1 MISDL
6 AATGVAAALGG
17 DTIAS
22 HFCDLH
28 QFDKIFKYAIGLLV
42 KAADEGQY
50 QQEDEFRKNLRSF
63 AKFLKRPSTWMQ
75 LQAAGVKLKI
85 KAKTVK
91 IPKSETRMA
100 SEQNLMLS
108 IIRLYPLIVAM
119 FAAWAAESNEFG
131 PFKCE
136 TNTDGFVDMMTQDD
150 FEELVQLHAIG
161 LLSQIFITVVQYQK
175 YWTGAFAH
183 ILRMLALKAHE
194 DVVTGGVPLM
204 VIELDAIANQ
214 SVRNLDSIKEEI
226 DFDDLQALS
235 KKVLEKALEEA
246 KDRCNQEM
254 SPAEMAAAAFDPR
267 VLNLEH
273 IVGED
278 AAGIKT
284 KIAAAAEDAYVRF
297 SMKQPASMAAAEAG
311 AAARIAQDADAAVDS
326 IPAMP
331 ALKRRRSG
339 PSVTIITP
347 PAAPAES
354 SNQLGAAKEEFQ
366 RVYTAYKKDFGDWIN
381 IPVLQK
387 QIASKLRREWKKD
400 LVEQSDI
407 NKIDSYSDA
416 DVIQRF
422 IQSGWVPDWVADVL
436 TLDMEG
442 FWRQHHEEVEKYG
455 HCIKLGMIYTAG
467 DASNAAAEAGNSL
480 GKDYLGKRR
489 FNLDPQEAEEG
500 ILLLMNK
507 ALIAI
512 MKEAYATE
520 LAEKSRESASSM
532 LDAFPKPPPPP
543 PPPTQPPASGSDA
556 NSESE
561 SEEAEAETEY
571 TVDFFVKELSDREKK
586 KVVERRYPR
595 DQWEQMKTKVFVF
608 CKYEGYGKKED
619 VTAETSNE
627 YKQGMLARYTFYSEL
642 LKMQKLEK
650 ENNAT
655 FKARVARWV
664 PIKY

>member
-1 MISDL
+1 MSGSTDDEESDDSIDQRWQSMGHEALKSQGAYYTWHDGSVLFYPLAPGGQRIKTTFASLASIPEHADGNRDLSEAATHL
-6 AATGVAAALGG
+6 AAGEVEENRETPELTVIGRPGSKSGEGYATEQDADTSLFEQRPAEKNNWRYNIRQLNQKHPLYGKGYGHECLTLLQLSARSGTAAGGTVKFTNANAKAHTQLCHPGAAAQLGWGKEQAGQRKLITAIEETIAADVSSSGGGGAAAKSLAKKLLPFSPKRQHPGTVAEQRAAQMQYYIFTGQPKSMFQNGYFTSMMETCNPAAALVKYTDVPALTHAMFAVFVFLIQLVVTESVKFFGG
-17 DTIAS
+17 AQCMMAGHDAVTI
-22 HFCDLH
+22 
-28 QFDKIFKYAIGLLV
+28 QGFDKIFKYAIGLLV

-50 QQEDEFRKNLRSF
+50 QEEDEFRKNLRSF
-63 AKFLKRPSTWMQ
+63 AKFLKRPSCT
-75 LQAAGVKLKI
+75 
-85 KAKTVK
+85 
-91 IPKSETRMA
+91 
-100 SEQNLMLS
+100 
-108 IIRLYPLIVAM
+108 PLIVAM

-354 SNQLGAAKEEFQ
+354 SNQLGAAQ
-366 RVYTAYKKDFGDWIN
+366 
-381 IPVLQK
+381 
-387 QIASKLRREWKKD
+387 
-400 LVEQSDI
+400 
-407 NKIDSYSDA
+407 NK
-416 DVIQRF
+416 
-422 IQSGWVPDWVADVL
+422 
-436 TLDMEG
+436 
-442 FWRQHHEEVEKYG
+442 
-455 HCIKLGMIYTAG
+455 
-467 DASNAAAEAGNSL
+467 
-480 GKDYLGKRR
+480 
-489 FNLDPQEAEEG
+489 
-500 ILLLMNK
+500 
-507 ALIAI
+507 
-512 MKEAYATE
+512 
-520 LAEKSRESASSM
+520 
-532 LDAFPKPPPPP
+532 
-543 PPPTQPPASGSDA
+543 
-556 NSESE
+556 
-561 SEEAEAETEY
+561 
-571 TVDFFVKELSDREKK
+571 
-586 KVVERRYPR
+586 
-595 DQWEQMKTKVFVF
+595 
-608 CKYEGYGKKED
+608 
-619 VTAETSNE
+619 
-627 YKQGMLARYTFYSEL
+627 
-642 LKMQKLEK
+642 
-650 ENNAT
+650 
-655 FKARVARWV
+655 
-664 PIKY
+664 